1 MKGYKDFLDIAHPQT
16 GKVDTII
23 NIAHPITKF
32 ITNKEPALAYYDLSK
47 STVYIIVHFW
57 CALCEF
63 EQIYHDTNSPL

>member
-47 STVYIIVHFW
+47 STVYIIVHF
-57 CALCEF
+57 
-63 EQIYHDTNSPL
+63 